1 MTTWPVARAATSHS
15 MGRAP
20 ASSRVLKKMGA
31 ILPPNTTPP
40 ARLLGTWGISSP
52 MCHKRELT
60 ADFREEPVPTT
71 SPTKRLFNPGLA
83 FLGGGTIAVF
93 VWAAIGEYVPSL
105 MASSIVREDGVIQYA
120 TAFLFLGSAGLSLR
134 LSIKLPEKRRKYAHL
149 ILALGFL
156 LCFGEEISWGQRI
169 FNFSTPELTKLYNTQ
184 GEFNLHNSLG
194 YSADHIFIAGVFIYG
209 AIIPFLA
216 IRNPFILRLFDLTG
230 LPLASL
236 GLSIG
241 FVMTSLL
248 HNWTVYSLLERTPLR
263 IAETRELLSALG
275 FLILMIETHRYLRHD
290 KS

>member
-1 MTTWPVARAATSHS
+1 MFW
-15 MGRAP
+15 
-20 ASSRVLKKMGA
+20 
-31 ILPPNTTPP
+31 LP
-40 ARLLGTWGISSP
+40 
-52 MCHKRELT
+52 
-60 ADFREEPVPTT
+60 
-71 SPTKRLFNPGLA
+71 
-83 FLGGGTIAVF
+83 
-93 VWAAIGEYVPSL
+93 AAI
-105 MASSIVREDGVIQYA
+105 IV
-120 TAFLFLGSAGLSLR
+120 F
-134 LSIKLPEKRRKYAHL
+134 H
-149 ILALGFL
+149 
-156 LCFGEEISWGQRI
+156 
-169 FNFSTPELTKLYNTQ
+169 FSTPELTKLYNTQ

-194 YSADHIFIAGVFIYG
+194 YSADHIFITGVFIYG
-209 AIIPFLA
+209 ALIPFLA